1 MNFTR
6 RSPQSHFEVSN
17 PAVFCRIVEGFL
29 QNSEEAKR
37 SVWRQR
43 AWQIVALEVNLHV
56 LLLAELFA
64 ETSDGG
70 RYAQI
75 LQF

>member
-1 MNFTR
+1 MNFAR
-6 RSPQSHFEVSN
+6 CSPQSHFEVSY
-17 PAVFCRIVEGFL
+17 PTVLCRIVERFL

-37 SVWRQR
+37 SVWLQM
-43 AWQIVALEVNLHV
+43 AWQIVVLEVNLHV
-56 LLLAELFA
+56 LLRAEFSA

-70 RYAQI
+70 RYTQI